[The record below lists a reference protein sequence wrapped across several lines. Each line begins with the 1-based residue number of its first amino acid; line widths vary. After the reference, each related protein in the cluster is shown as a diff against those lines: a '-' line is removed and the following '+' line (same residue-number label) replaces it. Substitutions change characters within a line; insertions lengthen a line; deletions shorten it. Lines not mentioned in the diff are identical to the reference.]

1 MLYLKKINLD
11 DVDEE
16 YKAIQIMPKDENG
29 FENEFYNVSKED
41 FKNIVIPRLLR
52 NSEGLDLPE
61 GYVPQTYYFLW
72 DDDRIVGLFKL
83 RHYLNDFLR
92 NGPGHI
98 GCGILPE
105 YRGKGYATDGLKIA
119 IEEASKI
126 VPEDELYFSVHK
138 DNIASLKVQQK
149 CGAYIVG
156 ESPDGKEY
164 LTRIKIDKKLK
175 NIR

>member
-1 MLYLKKINLD
+1 MLYLKKINLED
-11 DVDEE
+11 IEEE
-16 YKAIQIMPKDENG
+16 YKAIQIMPKDDNG

-41 FKNIVIPRLLR
+41 FKNKVIPRLLR

-72 DDDRIVGLFKL
+72 DDDKIVGLFKL
-83 RHYLNDFLR
+83 RHCLNDFLK

-98 GCGILPE
+98 GYGILPE
-105 YRGKGYATDGLKIA
+105 YRGKGYATAGLKLA

-138 DNIASLKVQQK
+138 DNPASLKVQQN
-149 CGAYIVG
+149 CGAYIAS
-156 ESPDGKEY
+156 ESKDGKEY
-164 LTRIKIDKKLK
+164 LTRIKIRK
-175 NIR
+175 